1 MASGALGVG
10 ERINGVNLGNW
21 LVLERWMKPGI
32 FAASGEADE
41 IWLHRATK
49 SAELEAL
56 LTRHRDTYI
65 TEADFRN
72 IAAHGCNLV
81 RIPVP
86 YFIFG
91 DVSGH
96 PGCIEYLDRAF
107 DWAERTG
114 LKILIDL
121 HTVPGSQNGF
131 DNGGLTGVVRWHR
144 SPRAVAYA
152 LDVLVRLARRYRDH
166 AALFGIEVLNE
177 PIDWL
182 TYAASSS
189 SRQAKD
195 SFEAR
200 RSGPIPMVF
209 LKRFY
214 RESYRR
220 LRPILAE
227 NQVIVFHDGFRLGRW
242 RDWFVREGM
251 QGVMLDTHVYLV
263 MAEQFPLFRLI
274 PDRWLMGWYRLF
286 VRWNERR
293 IRRAARYT
301 PVIVGEWCVANN
313 LANRNPSS
321 RDAVYREV
329 AAMQRKAWSASA
341 GQIYWSYQLRGNR
354 DFLPA
359 IDPLRHVTA
368 RPMGPH
374 PRLARRLDG
383 VQPHQSA
390 ISLPKGQRHQH
401 ILAIG
406 PHGIEILAG
415 GAQPTQLNAVHHG
428 EAGLQQVLDIHIF
441 RHGPVDVERHGDRA
455 ALAVGEIIVR
465 GVGRVERLGAQR
477 GEHMHQR
484 GPFVVHRHHLTPH
497 IRDKRALLGDH
508 CDIDRFGDPVVFL
521 GQRQLEQSLLAARV
535 MQHAGLNLEMPPSYT
550 DDQIVYA
557 ARDGRIAP
565 AQLDRMAQGM
575 IDLIN
580 KARAAM
586 SIDGYRFDVDAA
598 ETVQVYAAPGK
609 AAVAAAGEAG
619 ELTKLPDN
627 AMMRMLLNSM
637 PINSLS
643 TLLGEGGKKIAKFMV
658 DEYAK
663 LAK

>member
-1 MASGALGVG
+1 MALGTLGIG
-10 ERINGVNLGNW
+10 EQINGVNLGNW
-21 LVLERWMKPGI
+21 LVLEKWMKPGI

-41 IWLHRATK
+41 IWLHRATE

-72 IAAHGCNLV
+72 IAAHDCNLV

-131 DNGGLTGVVRWHR
+131 DNGGLTGVVRWHH

-182 TYAASSS
+182 TYAMSPS

-195 SFEAR
+195 RSEAR
-200 RSGPIPMVF
+200 GSGPIPMAF

-214 RESYRR
+214 RETYHR
-220 LRPILAE
+220 LRPILAG

-251 QGVMLDTHVYLV
+251 RGVMLDTHVYLV
-263 MAEQFPLFRLI
+263 MAEQFPLFRMI
-274 PDRWLMGWYRLF
+274 PERWMMSCYRLF

-354 DFLPA
+354 AFLPT
-359 IDPLRHVTA
+359 IEPQSDTS
-368 RPMGPH
+368 
-374 PRLARRLDG
+374 RLDPWDLTHVWHAG
-383 VQPHQSA
+383 WMACNRTNQRYPSQRGRGISASSQSA
-390 ISLPKGQRHQH
+390 HMVLRFWPGERSQR
-401 ILAIG
+401 
-406 PHGIEILAG
+406 
-415 GAQPTQLNAVHHG
+415 
-428 EAGLQQVLDIHIF
+428 
-441 RHGPVDVERHGDRA
+441 
-455 ALAVGEIIVR
+455 
-465 GVGRVERLGAQR
+465 
-477 GEHMHQR
+477 
-484 GPFVVHRHHLTPH
+484 
-497 IRDKRALLGDH
+497 
-508 CDIDRFGDPVVFL
+508 
-521 GQRQLEQSLLAARV
+521 S
-535 MQHAGLNLEMPPSYT
+535 
-550 DDQIVYA
+550 
-557 ARDGRIAP
+557 
-565 AQLDRMAQGM
+565 
-575 IDLIN
+575 
-580 KARAAM
+580 
-586 SIDGYRFDVDAA
+586 
-598 ETVQVYAAPGK
+598 
-609 AAVAAAGEAG
+609 
-619 ELTKLPDN
+619 
-627 AMMRMLLNSM
+627 
-637 PINSLS
+637 
-643 TLLGEGGKKIAKFMV
+643 
-658 DEYAK
+658 
-663 LAK
+663 

>member
-1 MASGALGVG
+1 MALGTLGIG
-10 ERINGVNLGNW
+10 EQINGVNLGNW
-21 LVLERWMKPGI
+21 LVLEKWMKPGI

-41 IWLHRATK
+41 IWLHRATE

-81 RIPVP
+81 RISVP

-131 DNGGLTGVVRWHR
+131 DNGGLTGVVRWHH

-152 LDVLVRLARRYRDH
+152 LDVLTRLAKRYRDR

-182 TYAASSS
+182 TYAASPS

-200 RSGPIPMVF
+200 RSRPIPMVF

-227 NQVIVFHDGFRLGRW
+227 NQAIVFYDGFRLGRW

-251 QGVMLDTHVYLV
+251 RGVMLDTHIYLV

-293 IRRAARYT
+293 IRRAARYA
-301 PVIVGEWCVANN
+301 PVIVGEWCVANG
-313 LANRNPSS
+313 LVNRVVDKRTGDGGRSKENAMHSAS
-321 RDAVYREV
+321 IRGSIYREV
-329 AAMQRKAWSASA
+329 AAMQRKAWNVSA

-354 DFLPA
+354 DFLPT
-359 IDPLRHVTA
+359 IDPQSDTS
-368 RPMGPH
+368 
-374 PRLARRLDG
+374 RLD
-383 VQPHQSA
+383 PW
-390 ISLPKGQRHQH
+390 
-401 ILAIG
+401 
-406 PHGIEILAG
+406 
-415 GAQPTQLNAVHHG
+415 
-428 EAGLQQVLDIHIF
+428 D
-441 RHGPVDVERHGDRA
+441 
-455 ALAVGEIIVR
+455 
-465 GVGRVERLGAQR
+465 
-477 GEHMHQR
+477 
-484 GPFVVHRHHLTPH
+484 LTH
-497 IRDKRALLGDH
+497 
-508 CDIDRFGDPVVFL
+508 VW
-521 GQRQLEQSLLAARV
+521 
-535 MQHAGLNLEMPPSYT
+535 HAGW
-550 DDQIVYA
+550 
-557 ARDGRIAP
+557 
-565 AQLDRMAQGM
+565 MA
-575 IDLIN
+575 
-580 KARAAM
+580 
-586 SIDGYRFDVDAA
+586 
-598 ETVQVYAAPGK
+598 
-609 AAVAAAGEAG
+609 
-619 ELTKLPDN
+619 
-627 AMMRMLLNSM
+627 
-637 PINSLS
+637 
-643 TLLGEGGKKIAKFMV
+643 
-658 DEYAK
+658 
-663 LAK
+663 

>member
-1 MASGALGVG
+1 MALGTLGIG
-10 ERINGVNLGNW
+10 EQINGVNLGNW
-21 LVLERWMKPGI
+21 LVLEKWMKPGI

-41 IWLHRATK
+41 IWLHRATE

-131 DNGGLTGVVRWHR
+131 DNGGLTGVVRWHH

-152 LDVLVRLARRYRDH
+152 LDVLTRLAKRYRDR

-182 TYAASSS
+182 TYAASPS

-227 NQVIVFHDGFRLGRW
+227 NQAIVFHDGFRLGRW

-251 QGVMLDTHVYLV
+251 RGVMLDTHIYLV
-263 MAEQFPLFRLI
+263 MAEHFPLFRMI

-313 LANRNPSS
+313 LVNRMIAKHSGDGGRSEENAMHSAS
-321 RDAVYREV
+321 IKGSIYREV

-354 DFLPA
+354 AFLPT
-359 IDPLRHVTA
+359 IDPQSDTS
-368 RPMGPH
+368 
-374 PRLARRLDG
+374 RLD
-383 VQPHQSA
+383 PW
-390 ISLPKGQRHQH
+390 
-401 ILAIG
+401 
-406 PHGIEILAG
+406 
-415 GAQPTQLNAVHHG
+415 
-428 EAGLQQVLDIHIF
+428 D
-441 RHGPVDVERHGDRA
+441 
-455 ALAVGEIIVR
+455 
-465 GVGRVERLGAQR
+465 
-477 GEHMHQR
+477 
-484 GPFVVHRHHLTPH
+484 LTH
-497 IRDKRALLGDH
+497 
-508 CDIDRFGDPVVFL
+508 VW
-521 GQRQLEQSLLAARV
+521 
-535 MQHAGLNLEMPPSYT
+535 HAGW
-550 DDQIVYA
+550 
-557 ARDGRIAP
+557 
-565 AQLDRMAQGM
+565 
-575 IDLIN
+575 
-580 KARAAM
+580 
-586 SIDGYRFDVDAA
+586 
-598 ETVQVYAAPGK
+598 
-609 AAVAAAGEAG
+609 
-619 ELTKLPDN
+619 
-627 AMMRMLLNSM
+627 
-637 PINSLS
+637 
-643 TLLGEGGKKIAKFMV
+643 MV
-658 DEYAK
+658 
-663 LAK
+663 

>member
-1 MASGALGVG
+1 MALGTLGIG
-10 ERINGVNLGNW
+10 EQINGVNLGNW
-21 LVLERWMKPGI
+21 LVLEKWMKPGI

-41 IWLHRATK
+41 IWLHRSTE

-131 DNGGLTGVVRWHR
+131 DNGGLTGVVRWHH

-152 LDVLVRLARRYRDH
+152 LNVLACLARRYRDR

-182 TYAASSS
+182 TYATSSS

-220 LRPILAE
+220 LRPILDE
-227 NQVIVFHDGFRLGRW
+227 NQAIVFHDGFRLGRW

-251 QGVMLDTHVYLV
+251 RGVMLDTHIYLV
-263 MAEQFPLFRLI
+263 MAEHFPLFRMI
-274 PDRWLMGWYRLF
+274 PERWMMSCYRLF

-301 PVIVGEWCVANN
+301 PVIVG
-313 LANRNPSS
+313 S
-321 RDAVYREV
+321 
-329 AAMQRKAWSASA
+329 
-341 GQIYWSYQLRGNR
+341 
-354 DFLPA
+354 
-359 IDPLRHVTA
+359 
-368 RPMGPH
+368 
-374 PRLARRLDG
+374 G
-383 VQPHQSA
+383 VW
-390 ISLPKGQRHQH
+390 
-401 ILAIG
+401 
-406 PHGIEILAG
+406 
-415 GAQPTQLNAVHHG
+415 PT
-428 EAGLQQVLDIHIF
+428 IW
-441 RHGPVDVERHGDRA
+441 
-455 ALAVGEIIVR
+455 
-465 GVGRVERLGAQR
+465 
-477 GEHMHQR
+477 
-484 GPFVVHRHHLTPH
+484 
-497 IRDKRALLGDH
+497 
-508 CDIDRFGDPVVFL
+508 
-521 GQRQLEQSLLAARV
+521 
-535 MQHAGLNLEMPPSYT
+535 
-550 DDQIVYA
+550 
-557 ARDGRIAP
+557 
-565 AQLDRMAQGM
+565 
-575 IDLIN
+575 
-580 KARAAM
+580 
-586 SIDGYRFDVDAA
+586 
-598 ETVQVYAAPGK
+598 
-609 AAVAAAGEAG
+609 
-619 ELTKLPDN
+619 
-627 AMMRMLLNSM
+627 
-637 PINSLS
+637 
-643 TLLGEGGKKIAKFMV
+643 
-658 DEYAK
+658 
-663 LAK
+663 